1 MSLRRALDELLKG
14 KTSNS
19 KLKSDLNNIKMNLAA
34 ALDKIV
40 EIRKSEGDD
49 KYEVATAFWIGIGQ
63 METKIRDVAV
73 TLHRKKFDNYF

>member
-1 MSLRRALDELLKG
+1 MSIRKALDELLK
-14 KTSNS
+14 KKPSNS

-34 ALDKIV
+34 ALDKVV

-49 KYEVATAFWIGIGQ
+49 EYEVATAFWIGIGQ

>member
-1 MSLRRALDELLKG
+1 MSIRKALDELLK
-14 KTSNS
+14 KKPTNS

-34 ALDKIV
+34 ALDKVV

-49 KYEVATAFWIGIGQ
+49 GYEVATAFWIGIGQ